1 MMFDGDTVRFILL
14 LEIPLWCNG
23 AMNELGIVIILL
35 VCGAAI
41 AAVAIIVAKL
51 VARNEEKRSAAESEQ
66 VAESVKYQYRAGGR
80 MMSDLQQGFYLK
92 LTETFGERCYIF
104 PNVALAAILD
114 TEIDGQD
121 AKKALESITGQT
133 VDYVMC
139 HADSFRIL
147 CVVILGDDQ
156 RVATLMDAGLPVAV
170 MSEAERMNK
179 QEIVDQIAVAI
190 RKKN

>member
-1 MMFDGDTVRFILL
+1 
-14 LEIPLWCNG
+14 
-23 AMNELGIVIILL
+23 MNELGIVIILL

-41 AAVAIIVAKL
+41 ATVAIIVAKL

-66 VAESVKYQYRAGGR
+66 VAESVKYQYRARSR

-104 PNVALAAILD
+104 PNVALAALLD